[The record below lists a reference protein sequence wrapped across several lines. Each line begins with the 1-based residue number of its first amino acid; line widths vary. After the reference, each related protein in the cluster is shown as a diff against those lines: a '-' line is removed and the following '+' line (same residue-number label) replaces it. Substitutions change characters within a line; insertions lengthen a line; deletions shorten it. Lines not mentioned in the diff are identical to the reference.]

1 MVAEVRYRPVAIT
14 SAVVK
19 GEATTVATRRDRDRP
34 VIGLG
39 PAFGTWTVGWGV
51 GSLIAAPVMIWL
63 LGASLG
69 DELTI
74 SQLAAASAAT
84 WAVMMAALVSASRRF
99 GSGNVL
105 DDYAARFRPID
116 LVGVPLGV
124 ATQFLFVPW
133 LYVPLRGIWP
143 STFSDERIE
152 ERAQELADKAGGWT
166 TVVLVVVV
174 VVGAPIVEEFVYRGL
189 LQRSASTVIGA
200 GLALVSTSVFFA
212 LVHFSPVE
220 YPGLFLAGLVF
231 GACVLVTGRI
241 GSAIVT
247 HAAFNAAGLAVVL
260 DSAG

>member
-1 MVAEVRYRPVAIT
+1 MK
-14 SAVVK
+14 S
-19 GEATTVATRRDRDRP
+19 EATTVATRRGPDRP
-34 VIGLG
+34 VIGVG
-39 PAFGTWTVGWGV
+39 PAVGTWAFGWGV
-51 GSLIAAPVMIWL
+51 GSVIAAPVIIVL

-69 DELTI
+69 DDLTI

-84 WAVMMAALVSASRRF
+84 WAVMVLALASASRRF
-99 GSGNVL
+99 GTGDVL

-166 TVVLVVVV
+166 TVLLVLVV

-189 LQRSASTVIGA
+189 LQRSASKVIGA
-200 GLALVSTSVFFA
+200 GVALVSTSAWFA

-231 GACVLVTGRI
+231 GACVVATGRI
-241 GSAIVT
+241 GPAIVT
-247 HAAFNAAGLAVVL
+247 HAAFNAAGLVVVL
-260 DSAG
+260 DWAG